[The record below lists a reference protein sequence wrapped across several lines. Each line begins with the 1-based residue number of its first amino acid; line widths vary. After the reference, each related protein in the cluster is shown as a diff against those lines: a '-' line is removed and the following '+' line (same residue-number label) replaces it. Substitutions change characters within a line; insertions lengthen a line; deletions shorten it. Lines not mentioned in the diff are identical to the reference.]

1 MYIHSFYEESLLYGC
16 KNVSQGKFFGLPEGN
31 LTYENQGNANLIMSD
46 NENGLSVSFSSASSR
61 RTSSE
66 SLEQSFRKILN
77 ARDKG
82 ISTAFLERYAVT
94 SRGLKVLRFLN
105 VRRVCFTADP
115 SNRGRVSG
123 HCILLELRDKT
134 LSFILLVIVDHFV

>member
-1 MYIHSFYEESLLYGC
+1 
-16 KNVSQGKFFGLPEGN
+16 
-31 LTYENQGNANLIMSD
+31 MSD

-61 RTSSE
+61 QTSSE
-66 SLEQSFRKILN
+66 SLEESFRKILN

-94 SRGLKVLRFLN
+94 SGGLKVLRFLN
-105 VRRVCFTADP
+105 VRRVCFAADP

>member
-1 MYIHSFYEESLLYGC
+1 MH
-16 KNVSQGKFFGLPEGN
+16 GKFSGLPEGN

-66 SLEQSFRKILN
+66 SLEESFRKILN

-94 SRGLKVLRFLN
+94 SGGLKVLRFLN

-123 HCILLELRDKT
+123 HCILSELRDKT
-134 LSFILLVIVDHFV
+134 LSFILLVIVDHSV

>member
-1 MYIHSFYEESLLYGC
+1 M
-16 KNVSQGKFFGLPEGN
+16 
-31 LTYENQGNANLIMSD
+31 IMSD

-66 SLEQSFRKILN
+66 SLEESFRKILN

-82 ISTAFLERYAVT
+82 ISTTFLDRYAVT
-94 SRGLKVLRFLN
+94 SGGLKVLKFLN

-134 LSFILLVIVDHFV
+134 LSFILLVIVDFV

>member
-1 MYIHSFYEESLLYGC
+1 
-16 KNVSQGKFFGLPEGN
+16 
-31 LTYENQGNANLIMSD
+31 MSD

-66 SLEQSFRKILN
+66 SLEESFRKILN

-94 SRGLKVLRFLN
+94 SGGLKVLRFLN
-105 VRRVCFTADP
+105 VRRVGFTADP

-134 LSFILLVIVDHFV
+134 LSFDTACHCRFCLIISPLFNTAGSVSPAYRGFIYLYVLSCEFTALTCR